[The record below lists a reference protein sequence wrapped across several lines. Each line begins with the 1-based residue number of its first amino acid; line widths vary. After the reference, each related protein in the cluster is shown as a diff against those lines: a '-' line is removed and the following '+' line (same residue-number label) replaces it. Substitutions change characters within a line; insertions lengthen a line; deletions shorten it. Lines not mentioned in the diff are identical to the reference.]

1 MAFAA
6 DNEDRNGDCFILGTE
21 GEPEEDIAQNHVIF
35 CDGMPAATD
44 ATVGNAIRYTAAQVT
59 NFVKDNTYYLY
70 NSGIAFADAL
80 NLSYIRFLA
89 ARNGLISPEF
99 TGNIHHVRFNDAERL
114 PGAATVT
121 FRNLYTNGAAGVAAN
136 EPAFTAAWNAGA
148 AAIDK
153 ARVRRVFTDIVCCV
167 AYMFRVRAHHYRADF
182 DGKYKALWTRCLH
195 ADGDLP
201 VSWQLVSTV
210 GIHAIFPIVL
220 DNFWRNC
227 AANSQCAGA
236 LIKRIDS
243 APAGAAGILA
253 LKKGLDDI
261 TMIFPTI
268 VERVPESKAA
278 FDGIYQQVS
287 ADRWGA
293 SINSR
298 YYGVNRVH
306 YNESDIGALA
316 SVVVGVYEQLAP
328 NADLK
333 DSMSLQR
340 LAKIAPATGGAIGQA
355 ALRTTRS
362 ERMTLLPAE

>member
-167 AYMFRVRAHHYRADF
+167 AYISASE
-182 DGKYKALWTRCLH
+182 LTTTELI
-195 ADGDLP
+195 LT
-201 VSWQLVSTV
+201 VSTKPC
-210 GIHAIFPIVL
+210 GPAACMLIVTCL
-220 DNFWRNC
+220 SPGNWSR
-227 AANSQCAGA
+227 
-236 LIKRIDS
+236 L
-243 APAGAAGILA
+243 L
-253 LKKGLDDI
+253 
-261 TMIFPTI
+261 
-268 VERVPESKAA
+268 ESTQY
-278 FDGIYQQVS
+278 F
-287 ADRWGA
+287 
-293 SINSR
+293 
-298 YYGVNRVH
+298 
-306 YNESDIGALA
+306 
-316 SVVVGVYEQLAP
+316 
-328 NADLK
+328 
-333 DSMSLQR
+333 
-340 LAKIAPATGGAIGQA
+340 
-355 ALRTTRS
+355 RS
-362 ERMTLLPAE
+362 F